1 MTAEDEGPPRTGL
14 RIGWLVFV
22 LLVCALLVS
31 GWFIVADRMNAPV
44 AGRPTVP
51 PMLGGSGT
59 ITKSPPGSP
68 PKSPPGQYPSAEAP
82 IDPSAEPPVR
92 GDSVAGVDTVRT
104 IACDDNA
111 VSISGV
117 RNTVTVTGYCTRVDV
132 SGVNNVVTI
141 ENAGAIDVS
150 GIRNRVQFRSG
161 SPELSKSGIDNTLER
176 G

>member
-1 MTAEDEGPPRTGL
+1 MTSDGGESPRTGL
-14 RIGWLVFV
+14 RIGWLVFA

-31 GWFIVADRMNAPV
+31 GWFIVTDRMNSPV

-59 ITKSPPGSP
+59 IGPSPAIPIP
-68 PKSPPGQYPSAEAP
+68 PEVPIPPAA
-82 IDPSAEPPVR
+82 R
-92 GDSVAGVDTVRT
+92 GDSVAGVDNVRT

-132 SGVNNVVTI
+132 SGVNNVVII
-141 ENAGAIDVS
+141 ESAGAIDVS
-150 GIRNRVQFRSG
+150 GIRNRVEFRSG